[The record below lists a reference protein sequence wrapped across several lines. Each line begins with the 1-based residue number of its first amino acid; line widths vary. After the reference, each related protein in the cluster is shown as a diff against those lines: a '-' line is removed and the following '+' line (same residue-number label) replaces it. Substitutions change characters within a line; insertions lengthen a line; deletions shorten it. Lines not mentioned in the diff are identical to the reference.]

1 MEPNRRRARVRQGM
15 LARTPSASR
24 AGLLARLRQQDQ
36 ARHQQVTKHLRQTR
50 ETQKF
55 EAHRPQWQVS
65 WRLENV
71 SVARAG
77 MGLQY
82 RSVCFHVG
90 ALNVSWLR
98 IPIGMRRPAAARE
111 TLC

>member
-77 MGLQY
+77 MGLQLSQ
-82 RSVCFHVG
+82 RLLSCWCFKCF
-90 ALNVSWLR
+90 
-98 IPIGMRRPAAARE
+98 MAAHTNRNAE
-111 TLC
+111 TSRCKR